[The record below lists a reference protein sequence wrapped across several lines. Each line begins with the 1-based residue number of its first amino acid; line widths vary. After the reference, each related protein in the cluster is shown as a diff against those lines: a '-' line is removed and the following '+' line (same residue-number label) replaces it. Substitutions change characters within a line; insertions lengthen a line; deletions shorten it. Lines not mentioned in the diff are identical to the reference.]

1 MYYSVRGTLIHRELN
16 FAVVECGGVGYQ
28 CYITANTARQLPSV
42 GTEAMLYTYL
52 NVREDAMELFG
63 FADRSELNCFRLL
76 TSVSGVGPKAG
87 LAILSELTPERVALA
102 AASGNHKEFSRA
114 QGVGPK
120 LAQRIVLELKDKVGL
135 PSAADGIVTANDG
148 AVGVV
153 SVSHNAA
160 EAVNALTMLG
170 FSSGEA
176 SAAVGK
182 LDSELSV
189 EELVRQS
196 LKLLGKRGG

>member
-1 MYYSVRGTLIHRELN
+1 MYYSVRGTLIHREMN

-28 CYITANTARQLPSV
+28 CFITMNTARQLPNIGS
-42 GTEAMLYTYL
+42 EALLYTHL

-63 FADRSELNCFRLL
+63 FADRSELNCFKLL
-76 TSVSGVGPKAG
+76 TSVSGVGSKVG

-102 AASGNHKEFSRA
+102 AASGNHKEFTRA

-135 PSAADGIVTANDG
+135 PSATSGIALPSESPMG
-148 AVGVV
+148 ALNV
-153 SVSHNAA
+153 SQGAA

-182 LDSELSV
+182 LDSGLPV
-189 EELVRQS
+189 EQLVREA
-196 LKLLGKRGG
+196 LKLLGKRG

>member
-1 MYYSVRGTLIHRELN
+1 MYYSVRGTLLHREMN
-16 FAVVECGGVGYQ
+16 FAVVECGGVGYR
-28 CYITANTARQLPSV
+28 CYITANTARQLPSIGAEV
-42 GTEAMLYTYL
+42 LLYTFL
-52 NVREDAMELFG
+52 NVREDALELFG

-76 TSVSGVGPKAG
+76 TSVNGVGTKVG

-102 AASGNHKEFSRA
+102 AASGNHKEFTRA

-120 LAQRIVLELKDKVGL
+120 LAQRLVLELKDKVGL
-135 PSAADGIVTANDG
+135 PSATN
-148 AVGVV
+148 GVV
-153 SVSHNAA
+153 VQSEAPMGVISVSQGAA

-182 LDSELSV
+182 LDSTLPV
-189 EELVRQS
+189 EELVRQA
-196 LKLLGKRGG
+196 LKALGKRG

>member
-1 MYYSVRGTLIHRELN
+1 MYYSVRGTLLHREMN
-16 FAVVECGGVGYQ
+16 FAVVECGGVGYR
-28 CYITANTARQLPSV
+28 CYITANTARQLPSI
-42 GTEAMLYTYL
+42 GAEALLYTFL
-52 NVREDAMELFG
+52 NVREDALELFG

-76 TSVSGVGPKAG
+76 TSVNGVGPKVG

-102 AASGNHKEFSRA
+102 AASGNHKEFTRA

-120 LAQRIVLELKDKVGL
+120 LAQRLVLELKDKVGL
-135 PSAADGIVTANDG
+135 PSATS
-148 AVGVV
+148 GVV
-153 SVSHNAA
+153 VQSEAPMGVISVSQGAA

-182 LDSELSV
+182 LDSTLPV
-189 EELVRQS
+189 EELVRQA
-196 LKLLGKRGG
+196 LKALGKRG

>member
-1 MYYSVRGTLIHRELN
+1 MYYSVRGTLLHREMN
-16 FAVVECGGVGYQ
+16 FAVVECGGVGYL
-28 CYITANTARQLPSV
+28 CYITANTARQLPSI
-42 GTEAMLYTYL
+42 GAEALLYTFL
-52 NVREDAMELFG
+52 NVREDALELFG

-76 TSVSGVGPKAG
+76 TSVNGVGPKVG

-102 AASGNHKEFSRA
+102 AASGNHKEFTRA

-120 LAQRIVLELKDKVGL
+120 LAQRLVLELKDKVGL
-135 PSAADGIVTANDG
+135 PSATS
-148 AVGVV
+148 GVV
-153 SVSHNAA
+153 VRSEAPMGVISVSQGAA

-182 LDSELSV
+182 LDSTLPV
-189 EELVRQS
+189 EELVRQA
-196 LKLLGKRGG
+196 LKALGKRG

>member
-1 MYYSVRGTLIHRELN
+1 MYYSVRGTLIHREMN

-28 CYITANTARQLPSV
+28 CFITANTARQLPNI
-42 GTEAMLYTYL
+42 GAEAILYTYL
-52 NVREDAMELFG
+52 NVRADAMELFG
-63 FADRSELNCFRLL
+63 FADRSELSCFRLL
-76 TSVSGVGPKAG
+76 TSVSGVGPKVG

-102 AASGNHKEFSRA
+102 AASGNHKEFIRA

-120 LAQRIVLELKDKVGL
+120 LAQRLVLELKDKVGL
-135 PSAADGIVTANDG
+135 PSATGGIVTQAELPT
-148 AVGVV
+148 GVI
-153 SVSHNAA
+153 SVSQGAA

-182 LDSELSV
+182 LDSTLPV
-189 EELVRQS
+189 EELVRQA
-196 LKLLGKRGG
+196 LKQLGKRG

>member
-1 MYYSVRGTLIHRELN
+1 MYYSVRGTLIHREMN

-28 CYITANTARQLPSV
+28 CFITANTARQLPNI
-42 GTEAMLYTYL
+42 GAEAMLYTFL

-76 TSVSGVGPKAG
+76 TSVSGVGTKVG

-102 AASGNHKEFSRA
+102 AASGNHKEFARA

-135 PSAADGIVTANDG
+135 PSATGGIVTQNEIPT
-148 AVGVV
+148 GVV
-153 SVSHNAA
+153 SVSQGAA

-170 FSSGEA
+170 FSSSEA

-182 LDSELSV
+182 LDSMLSV
-189 EELVRQS
+189 EELVRQA
-196 LKLLGKRGG
+196 LKTLGKRG

>member
-28 CYITANTARQLPSV
+28 CYITMNTARQLPNV
-42 GTEAMLYTYL
+42 GSECMLYTYL

-63 FADRSELNCFRLL
+63 FADRGELACFRLL
-76 TSVSGVGPKAG
+76 TSVSGVGPKVG

-102 AASGNHKEFSRA
+102 AASGNHKEFVKA

-135 PSAADGIVTANDG
+135 PSATDGIVTQTG
-148 AVGVV
+148 EPSGVI
-153 SVSHNAA
+153 SVSKGAA
-160 EAVNALTMLG
+160 EAVSALTMLG

-182 LDSELSV
+182 LDSALPV
-189 EELVRQS
+189 ETLVREA
-196 LKLLGKRGG
+196 LKILGKRG

>member
-1 MYYSVRGTLIHRELN
+1 MYYSVRGTLLHREMN
-16 FAVVECGGVGYQ
+16 FAVVECGGVGYR
-28 CYITANTARQLPSV
+28 CYITANTARQLPSIGAEV
-42 GTEAMLYTYL
+42 LLYTFL
-52 NVREDAMELFG
+52 NVREDALELFG

-76 TSVSGVGPKAG
+76 TSVNGVGPKVG

-102 AASGNHKEFSRA
+102 AASGNHKEFTRA

-120 LAQRIVLELKDKVGL
+120 LAQRLVLELKDKVGL
-135 PSAADGIVTANDG
+135 PSATN
-148 AVGVV
+148 GVV
-153 SVSHNAA
+153 VQSEAPMGVISVSQGAA

-182 LDSELSV
+182 LDSTLPV
-189 EELVRQS
+189 EELVRQA
-196 LKLLGKRGG
+196 LKALGKRG

>member
-1 MYYSVRGTLIHRELN
+1 MYYSVRGTLLHREMN
-16 FAVVECGGVGYQ
+16 FAVVECGGVGYR
-28 CYITANTARQLPSV
+28 CYITANTARQLPSIGAEV
-42 GTEAMLYTYL
+42 LLYTFL
-52 NVREDAMELFG
+52 NVREDALELFG

-76 TSVSGVGPKAG
+76 TSVNGVGPKVG

-102 AASGNHKEFSRA
+102 AASGNHKEFTRA

-120 LAQRIVLELKDKVGL
+120 LAQRLVLELKDKVGL
-135 PSAADGIVTANDG
+135 PSATN
-148 AVGVV
+148 GVV
-153 SVSHNAA
+153 VQSEAPMGVISVSQVAA

-182 LDSELSV
+182 LDSTLPV
-189 EELVRQS
+189 EELVRQA
-196 LKLLGKRGG
+196 LKALGKRG

>member
-1 MYYSVRGTLIHRELN
+1 MYYSVRGTLIHREMN

-28 CYITANTARQLPSV
+28 CFITVNTARQLPNIGSE
-42 GTEAMLYTYL
+42 TMLYTYL

-76 TSVSGVGPKAG
+76 TSVGGVGPKVG
-87 LAILSELTPERVALA
+87 LSILSELTPERVALA
-102 AASGNHKEFSRA
+102 AASGNHKEFTRA

-135 PSAADGIVTANDG
+135 PSATGGIVTQTELPT
-148 AVGVV
+148 GVI
-153 SVSHNAA
+153 SVSQGAA
-160 EAVNALTMLG
+160 EAVSALTMLG

-182 LDSELSV
+182 LDSALPV
-189 EELVRQS
+189 EELVRQA
-196 LKLLGKRGG
+196 LKQLGKRG